1 MKRWIL
7 MLLLAGLL
15 FGGVFGWKMLQWQAM
30 AEMGSQPPPP
40 AVIAAERPQRLQW
53 TARLEAVGSLSAAQG
68 VMVANEVPGTVAE
81 ILFEPGQAVAAGT
94 PLLRLDD
101 AVDRAEYEGLR
112 AAARLA
118 RLQLERTRRLFRDK
132 SVSQADLDTAQATW
146 EAAEAAAQAKRA
158 ALEKK
163 TLRAPFAGVVGIRRV
178 DPGAYLAPGTPVV
191 SLQARDPLQVD
202 FSVPE
207 ADMSRVFV
215 GQRVEL
221 RVQAFPDQVSTGTVT
236 ALDSRIEPGSRNLRV
251 RARIPNPDDR
261 LAPGMFAEVAL
272 LAREPRAVLTLPRHA
287 ISYAPYGD
295 SVFVVETV
303 EGQQRVQRRRVETG
317 EARDGRIEI
326 RAGLADTDLVV
337 TAGHNKLR
345 NGQAVTVDNSM
356 TLAPPAS

>member
-15 FGGVFGWKMLQWQAM
+15 FGGVFGWKMLQWRAM
-30 AEMGSQPPPP
+30 AEMASRPPPP
-40 AVIAAERPQRLQW
+40 AVIAAERPQRQQW
-53 TARLEAVGSLSAAQG
+53 LARLETVGSLSAAQG
-68 VMVANEVPGTVAE
+68 VLLANEVPGTVAD
-81 ILFEPGQAVAAGT
+81 ILFQPGQAVAAGT

-101 AVDRAEYEGLR
+101 TVDRAEYEGLR

-132 SVSQADLDTAQATW
+132 SVSQADLDRAQAGW

-158 ALEKK
+158 VLEKK
-163 TLRAPFAGVVGIRRV
+163 TLRAPFAGIVGIRRV

-191 SLQARDPLQVD
+191 SVQARDPLQVD
-202 FSVPE
+202 FTLSE
-207 ADMSRVFV
+207 ADLGRVFV
-215 GQRVEL
+215 GQSVEL
-221 RVQAFPDQVSTGTVT
+221 RVRAFPEESFHGTVT
-236 ALDSRIEPGSRNLRV
+236 AMDSRIEAGSRSL
-251 RARIPNPDDR
+251 RARARVANPGGR
-261 LAPGMFAEVAL
+261 LVPGMFAEVAL
-272 LAREPRAVLTLPRHA
+272 LAREPREVLTLPRHA

-295 SVFVVETV
+295 SVFVIETV
-303 EGQQRVQRRRVETG
+303 AGQQRVQRRRVETG

-326 RAGLADTDLVV
+326 RAGLAADDLVV

-345 NGQAVTVDNSM
+345 NGQAVTVDNSV